1 MNQQLP
7 IESQFI
13 STLADQLNEEIVLGT
28 IQNAQE
34 VVGNLS
40 ARLQDFGI
48 SRELSGYQNLT
59 KQQID
64 ETQIIVTIVNCNT
77 NSPL

>member
-1 MNQQLP
+1 MNQQLF
-7 IESQFI
+7 IENQFI
-13 STLADQLNEEIVLGT
+13 STQADQLNEEIVLGT
-28 IQNAQE
+28 IHNAKE

-64 ETQIIVTIVNCNT
+64 DTQIIIF
-77 NSPL
+77 